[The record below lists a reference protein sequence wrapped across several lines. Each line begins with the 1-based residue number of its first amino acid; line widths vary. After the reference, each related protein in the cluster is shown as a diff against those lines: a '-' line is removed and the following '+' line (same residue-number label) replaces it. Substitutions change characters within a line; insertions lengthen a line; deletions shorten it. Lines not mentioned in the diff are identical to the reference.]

1 MISTGSRRRLRPRA
15 GGFSLLEILVAFAI
29 MALSLGAL
37 YKVMGN
43 SARQAGHLSSQ
54 EGAVLLAESLL
65 SAYSTIPADGVR
77 DAGTSAGFEWQ
88 VSSAPYP
95 TPANSDTR
103 AVRVHELRA
112 VVQWADGG
120 RARSFQIASL
130 RPERR
135 PLEGAR

>member
-1 MISTGSRRRLRPRA
+1 MTGRGTQRHVARRV

-43 SARQAGHLSSQ
+43 SARQAGHLSGQ

-65 SAYSTIPADGVR
+65 SAYSTVPAEGVR
-77 DAGTSAGFEWQ
+77 DSGTSAGYQWQ
-88 VSSAPYP
+88 VRSAPYP
-95 TPANSDTR
+95 TPANSDAR
-103 AVRVHELRA
+103 AAKVHELQA
-112 VVQWADGG
+112 TVQWADGT
-120 RARSFQIASL
+120 RTRSFQLASL

-135 PLEGAR
+135 PLEGRQ

>member
-1 MISTGSRRRLRPRA
+1 MSRHARRQAAVQRA
-15 GGFSLLEILVAFAI
+15 RGFSLLEILVAFAI

-65 SAYSTIPADGVR
+65 AAHLTVPAEGVR
-77 DAGTSAGFEWQ
+77 DGGTSAGYEWQ
-88 VSSAPYP
+88 VNSAPYP

-103 AVRVHELRA
+103 AAKAHELRA
-112 VVQWADGG
+112 VVQWTDGA
-120 RARSFQIASL
+120 RTRSFQLASL

-135 PLEGAR
+135 ALEGAR

>member
-88 VSSAPYP
+88 VSSAPSP
-95 TPANSDTR
+95 VVTTR
-103 AVRVHELRA
+103 
-112 VVQWADGG
+112 W
-120 RARSFQIASL
+120 
-130 RPERR
+130 
-135 PLEGAR
+135 